1 LASVQRYLAPSD
13 FSSADTWRLLEWC
26 RQLGADEFSI
36 DCNGSD
42 ARMHPKIW
50 RPFEKKVHPFARGKA
65 IRERMSGVTA
75 DDLTRPT
82 QLWELNQKVINALRS
97 ALPEGLLAYDPG
109 EHGCFEDPVVYRNGH
124 LLLGVLSHE
133 AFAILRLSDSE
144 AVDFGAAGFPSH
156 ESLPRAG

>member
-1 LASVQRYLAPSD
+1 
-13 FSSADTWRLLEWC
+13 
-26 RQLGADEFSI
+26 
-36 DCNGSD
+36 
-42 ARMHPKIW
+42 
-50 RPFEKKVHPFARGKA
+50 
-65 IRERMSGVTA
+65 MSGVTA

-82 QLWELNQKVINALRS
+82 QLWELNQKVINALKG

-144 AVDFGAAGFPSH
+144 AADFAAAGFSSH
-156 ESLPRAG
+156 ASLPRAG